1 MGELMRDASFS
12 LAAAKYAAGE
22 FAPTVRESASVASV
36 KVRMATENA
45 MGVRLPVFEKTQ
57 DNVAGRSTCGCC
69 CFFFLSFN
77 ILSLFATQIR
87 RN

>member
-22 FAPTVRESASVASV
+22 FAPTVRESASVASI

-57 DNVAGRSTCGCC
+57 DNVAGMI
-69 CFFFLSFN
+69 FFFFFVLWASPSMGF
-77 ILSLFATQIR
+77 
-87 RN
+87 